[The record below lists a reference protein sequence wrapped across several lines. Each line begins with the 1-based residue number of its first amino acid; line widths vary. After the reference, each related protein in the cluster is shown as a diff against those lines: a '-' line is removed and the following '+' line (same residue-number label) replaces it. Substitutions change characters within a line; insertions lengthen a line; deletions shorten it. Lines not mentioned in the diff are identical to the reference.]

1 MITICGVRS
10 YEWCVRLQPGFRLDS
25 DAVLP
30 RITSN
35 FSLKKSFDTSYTA
48 PFWFP
53 WTLRTLLATLAG
65 GSGLCQT
72 SSSNINTSWPTYYE
86 HS

>member
-10 YEWCVRLQPGFRLDS
+10 YEWCVHLQPSFRLDS

-35 FSLKKSFDTSYTA
+35 FSLKKSFDTSYTRA
-48 PFWFP
+48 I
-53 WTLRTLLATLAG
+53 LVHLD
-65 GSGLCQT
+65 
-72 SSSNINTSWPTYYE
+72 SSNLASHLGRRIGIVPNE
-86 HS
+86 FQ